1 MRDDC
6 GKQSTLPEESKRGR
20 MKGAVPEGGSKP
32 RMRSSEAG
40 WRRLMLEIQAM
51 HSVIRSP
58 TLNPIGGIGLPAT
71 DDDLV

>member
-1 MRDDC
+1 M
-6 GKQSTLPEESKRGR
+6 KRPV
-20 MKGAVPEGGSKP
+20 AAGGSKQ
-32 RMRSSEAG
+32 RMHSSEAG